1 MRALS
6 LMACCICACLLLG
19 ASAAAGDPA
28 APDPDAI
35 FLKARQI
42 WDAQAYPTR
51 INYVVAV
58 RVVQN
63 GVAAT
68 SHYAGEYAPA
78 TKDLH
83 VVATSDEQLV
93 QGHVSEG
100 INVRITREAYGKKS
114 VSIPVNSETPADFLG
129 VPLLEPTYSFG
140 LAHLQGPVA
149 QTAAPQVTLD
159 EPEPGIIGSVIARTR
174 TYLITYAGEEDSDQ
188 GRVHHLFLK
197 PVRDPGRYRL
207 RELWVDTKRYST
219 VKAVTEGNFTDGPG
233 TRVNWTTTFRT
244 IDGCQYIATEKADAP
259 LKYGAQKF
267 EEASISFE
275 QVQAHH
281 GMPPPR
287 FLFSQLPVN
296 RALTEPKQ

>member
-1 MRALS
+1 MVSMRTLS
-6 LMACCICACLLLG
+6 LMACFVSACLLLG
-19 ASAAAGDPA
+19 ASADS
-28 APDPDAI
+28 PDPDAI
-35 FLKARQI
+35 FLKARQV

-51 INYVVAV
+51 IDYIVAV

-63 GVAAT
+63 GVPAT
-68 SHYAGEYAPA
+68 SHYAGEYAPM

-83 VVATSDEQLV
+83 VVASSDEQLA
-93 QGHVSEG
+93 QAHVPEG
-100 INVRITREAYGKKS
+100 INVRLTRESYGKKS
-114 VSIPVNSETPADFLG
+114 ISIPVNSEAPADFLG

-140 LAHLQGPVA
+140 LAHLQGPLAQSSAPPVA
-149 QTAAPQVTLD
+149 LSET
-159 EPEPGIIGSVIARTR
+159 EPGIIGTVVARGR
-174 TYLITYAGEEDSDQ
+174 TYAISYAGEEDSDQ
-188 GRVHHLFLK
+188 GRVRHLVLK
-197 PVRDPGRYRL
+197 PLRDPGRYRL
-207 RELWVDTKRYST
+207 RELWIETTRYLT

-233 TRVNWTTTFRT
+233 THVSWTTTFRT
-244 IDGCQYIATEKADAP
+244 IDGCQYIQTEKANGP

-287 FLFSQLPVN
+287 FLFSQLPIQ